1 MIIDEVE
8 AGETLKLGLQ
18 RGRGVWEWGIGEEVV
33 HVRVDDCAC
42 GLGVE
47 YVIAKGGA
55 KEEGE
60 GGELKRREVS
70 DGPLREKTD
79 QGGGDLRKGVSS
91 GEFES
96 SEDA

>member
-1 MIIDEVE
+1 
-8 AGETLKLGLQ
+8 
-18 RGRGVWEWGIGEEVV
+18 
-33 HVRVDDCAC
+33 
-42 GLGVE
+42 
-47 YVIAKGGA
+47 
-55 KEEGE
+55 
-60 GGELKRREVS
+60 VS